1 MRVRVLYF
9 GILRERLGLSEEE
22 IDLADGT
29 TVGEVTALLSR
40 RYGDL
45 CAGVASLRLAVNLE
59 YVDSGRVLA
68 NGDEVAVIPPVS
80 GG

>member
-1 MRVRVLYF
+1 MRIRVLYF
-9 GILRERLGLSEEE
+9 GILRERLGLSEEA
-22 IDLADGT
+22 IDLADGA

-40 RYGDL
+40 RHGDL
-45 CAGVASLRLAVNLE
+45 SAGVASLRLAVNLE